1 MPLID
6 CLFAVYCLLVRMLT
20 EACQERLWYGDMMI
34 ENYEISVLK
43 QFDAVVDL
51 RRSTSCRNGHVTF
64 GQDAVARFAFA

>member
-1 MPLID
+1 
-6 CLFAVYCLLVRMLT
+6 
-20 EACQERLWYGDMMI
+20 MI
-34 ENYEISVLK
+34 ENYETSVLK